1 MREADL
7 AHSLVFVA
15 SAVPLAWEV
24 TVVPITTVVVGLVL
38 GFGGL
43 QELFV
48 RGIWN
53 GERQPL
59 LIGAAGTLV
68 AALLLL
74 SAFAMWRRWT
84 IWPRLATVVGTL
96 SVAFH
101 AYGAL
106 PPARNIG
113 VLALVLGVGI
123 GVVLLGQALR
133 SRESRPRLVR

>member
-1 MREADL
+1 MRAHAD
-7 AHSLVFVA
+7 VA
-15 SAVPLAWEV
+15 RFGAFTRRLPLTEV
-24 TVVPITTVVVGLVL
+24 TVLPMTTAVIGLML

-59 LIGAAGTLV
+59 LIGAAGTLT

-74 SAFAMWRRWT
+74 AALAMWRRWT
-84 IWPRLATVVGTL
+84 VWPRLAAFAGAV

-101 AYGAL
+101 VYAAL
-106 PPARNIG
+106 PPARIVG
-113 VLALVLGVGI
+113 VFALLTGVGI
-123 GVVLLGQALR
+123 GLVLLAQALR
-133 SRESRPRLVR
+133 SRESGPHLVR

>member
-1 MREADL
+1 M
-7 AHSLVFVA
+7 
-15 SAVPLAWEV
+15 
-24 TVVPITTVVVGLVL
+24 VPITTVVVALLL

-59 LIGAAGTLV
+59 LVGATGALV

-74 SAFAMWRRWT
+74 SALAMWRRWT
-84 IWPRLATVVGTL
+84 AWPRLAAIAGAL

-101 AYGAL
+101 VYGAL
-106 PPARNIG
+106 PPERNVG
-113 VLALVLGVGI
+113 MLALALGVGI
-123 GVVLLGQALR
+123 GVVLLAQALR
-133 SRESRPRLVR
+133 SRERRPHLVR